1 MIRIKGRTNTPS
13 TLQSPKVTTAKQ
25 KLEEKVSRGEGI
37 HTKDFHSEYW
47 GAQDVKGSLFDSQH
61 GKCCFCENIRSP
73 KRELDVEHFRP
84 KAGIDGEPNHT
95 GYWWLAYEWSNL
107 VYACK
112 PCNETYKKNQ
122 FPISGVRAL
131 NPEDKLEDEN
141 PKLIHPVDEDPAE
154 FIIFDWWTAYGKMV
168 KAVGRDDDGRGNKTI
183 NVVALNRFELM
194 EERATSLRDIETT
207 AFAIKHANDRDRLDI
222 VAEFADKIR
231 YMTSSKHR
239 FSGFH
244 RVFFRS
250 QGLEKYVAD
259 D

>member
-1 MIRIKGRTNTPS
+1 MINIKERQDIPPS
-13 TLQSPKVTTAKQ
+13 LKRETVSNALQELADKVG
-25 KLEEKVSRGEGI
+25 RGEDI
-37 HTKDFHSEYW
+37 VSNDFHSEIW
-47 GAQDVKGSLFDSQH
+47 RAEDVKNTLWESQH

-112 PCNETYKKNQ
+112 PCNETYKKTQ
-122 FPISGVRAL
+122 FPIGGVRAL
-131 NPEDKLEDEN
+131 KPEDKLEDEN

-154 FIIFDWWTAYGKMV
+154 FIIFDWWTAYGKIV

-194 EERATSLRDIETT
+194 EERATSLRDLETT

-222 VAEFADKIR
+222 VAELADTIR